1 MCHDGRI
8 KDNMQQS
15 DNIQKQDKTQ
25 YQAELLEN
33 RISKR
38 YKHLRKWAKRTGV
51 FCFRLYDRDIPEI
64 PLAIDIY
71 EEEPD
76 ASKIEE
82 QAESSGGDSSTAS
95 NKGRMFARIALYE
108 RPYEKQEDE
117 ELAWLNAMKASVAKV
132 LAIPSESIITKVRR
146 RQSGDSQY
154 EKEDVKTLAFITRE
168 QGLRFKVNLSD
179 YIDTGLFFDHRPLR
193 LTVQSEAAGKRV
205 LNLYCYTGAFSVYA
219 AAGEAAHIDSVDLSG
234 KYLGWAEEN
243 MRLNGFTDKSKYCFI
258 EGDVTTFL
266 EKATPAAEKR
276 DKHTNG
282 RNATNGGV
290 SVGGGNNSNGK
301 NANAGYDIIILDPP
315 TFSNS
320 KKTDTML
327 DINKDW
333 PSLIASCTS
342 LLSENGVLYFSTNS
356 RKLSFDEKKIP
367 EDFAAKDITS
377 STIPE
382 DFRNERIHRVWKIQR
397 KNRKTEIIH
406 GYFPQNS

>member
-1 MCHDGRI
+1 
-8 KDNMQQS
+8 MQQS

-132 LAIPSESIITKVRR
+132 LAIPTESIITKVRR

-179 YIDTGLFFDHRPLR
+179 YIDTGIFFDHRPLR
-193 LTVQSEAAGKRV
+193 LTVQNEAAGKRV

-243 MRLNGFTDKSKYCFI
+243 MRLNGFTDKSKYRFI

-266 EKATPAAEKR
+266 EKAF
-276 DKHTNG
+276 
-282 RNATNGGV
+282 
-290 SVGGGNNSNGK
+290 GK
-301 NANAGYDIIILDPP
+301 YDIIILDPP

-333 PSLIASCTS
+333 PSLIALCTS

>member
-1 MCHDGRI
+1 M
-8 KDNMQQS
+8 
-15 DNIQKQDKTQ
+15 
-25 YQAELLEN
+25 
-33 RISKR
+33 
-38 YKHLRKWAKRTGV
+38 
-51 FCFRLYDRDIPEI
+51 
-64 PLAIDIY
+64 
-71 EEEPD
+71 
-76 ASKIEE
+76 
-82 QAESSGGDSSTAS
+82 
-95 NKGRMFARIALYE
+95 
-108 RPYEKQEDE
+108 
-117 ELAWLNAMKASVAKV
+117 
-132 LAIPSESIITKVRR
+132 
-146 RQSGDSQY
+146 
-154 EKEDVKTLAFITRE
+154 
-168 QGLRFKVNLSD
+168 NLSD

-243 MRLNGFTDKSKYCFI
+243 MRLNGFTDKSKYRFI

-266 EKATPAAEKR
+266 EKAAPAVEKHDR
-276 DKHTNG
+276 HT
-282 RNATNGGV
+282 
-290 SVGGGNNSNGK
+290 NGK
-301 NANAGYDIIILDPP
+301 NAPAGYDIIILDPP

-327 DINKDW
+327 DINRDW

>member
-1 MCHDGRI
+1 MRHDGRI

-82 QAESSGGDSSTAS
+82 QAESSGGESSTAS

-219 AAGEAAHIDSVDLSG
+219 AAGEATHIDSVDLSG

-243 MRLNGFTDKSKYCFI
+243 MRLNGFTDKSKYRFI

-266 EKATPAAEKR
+266 EKASPAVEKHDR
-276 DKHTNG
+276 HT
-282 RNATNGGV
+282 
-290 SVGGGNNSNGK
+290 NGK